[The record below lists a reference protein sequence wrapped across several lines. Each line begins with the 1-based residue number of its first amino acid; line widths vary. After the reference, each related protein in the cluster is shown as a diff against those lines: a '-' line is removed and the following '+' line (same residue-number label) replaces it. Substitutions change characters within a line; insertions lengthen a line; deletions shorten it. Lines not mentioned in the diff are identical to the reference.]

1 MNYALRTGHK
11 IGAFAAGI
19 TASAGAFAL
28 PPATIADLTTGISFT
43 DVGLGVLAVAALM
56 ITFYVLKKG
65 AVMVIHAVKSM

>member
-1 MNYALRTGHK
+1 MLKK
-11 IGAFAAGI
+11 ISAVLVGLF
-19 TASAGAFAL
+19 ASASAFAL